1 MFCILA
7 CRQTLKVTLRKEN
20 KCGSSC
26 NNSERVNRLGLY
38 PLRLSSLFKTCGL
51 WTLSFVTVSL
61 KIYET
66 LKWRFDA
73 THLNTEIILDS
84 GGDSVA
90 LGIISLSS
98 PTSWDLGP
106 RQYLFGDNSALGK
119 FERVRECF
127 FLFFFSPFWKHA
139 HAYGM
144 SLLLTTSLNLPFLI

>member
-1 MFCILA
+1 MSRRTSASVL
-7 CRQTLKVTLRKEN
+7 
-20 KCGSSC
+20 
-26 NNSERVNRLGLY
+26 
-38 PLRLSSLFKTCGL
+38 LSLQNL
-51 WTLSFVTVSL
+51 WSVVLWSFVTVSL

-106 RQYLFGDNSALGK
+106 RQYLFGDNWRLTSLKEFVSA
-119 FERVRECF
+119 F
-127 FLFFFSPFWKHA
+127 FSLFFSPF
-139 HAYGM
+139 
-144 SLLLTTSLNLPFLI
+144 